1 MGRARTPGR
10 ETAARGPCESAPHP
24 PLPGPA
30 VQRPL
35 AAACPALHR
44 PGLGVTPTAAPPS
57 SLPALT
63 FLGPRP
69 ALGEIP
75 GLPQPDPVSL
85 TADAARRGGSPFP
98 WGPKSP
104 ALLPAARYQRRRP
117 GFQPVGER
125 RALPGIGAHVW
136 RLARG
141 GFRGPARCCPRGR
154 RIGVRRDLCSA
165 GRARLRG
172 RGATVDGRGGRDGAG
187 MAKARVLAPERAPG
201 DPAPEPELVKK
212 PNRKKNRKKRFWKN
226 KAREAGRKPGN
237 GPGVVVVRPPK
248 APEDFSQNWKA
259 LQEELLKQKSQAP
272 EEALVLSQTDSK
284 KQPQGVQQNSKVISD
299 KAKRD
304 EMGTENTDPKATR
317 GSLPSGCL
325 TNRKI
330 RAQRNEKGAKKRTN
344 DDISPKREVR
354 HKKWKAEEV
363 TATLPPAP
371 PTEEDIWFDDVDPAD
386 IEAAIGPEAAR
397 IARKR
402 LGQSESTI
410 TLVKERAFSGL
421 TKALAMDCEMVGV
434 GPKGEE
440 SIVAR
445 VSLVNQYGKCV
456 YDKYVKPAQP
466 VTDYRTAVSGIRPDD
481 LAQGEEFEV
490 IQKEVADLLKG
501 RILVGHALHNDLKA
515 LFLCHPKKKIRDTQ
529 KYKPFRSQVK
539 AGPTEAPPERGCAL
553 PSPLAEWTAVSEAA
567 CGESPGDPGAAG
579 GALLDSRCADSDEA
593 VRPGEEGVGEHR
605 PRQAAP
611 GLQCPR

>member
-1 MGRARTPGR
+1 
-10 ETAARGPCESAPHP
+10 
-24 PLPGPA
+24 
-30 VQRPL
+30 
-35 AAACPALHR
+35 
-44 PGLGVTPTAAPPS
+44 
-57 SLPALT
+57 
-63 FLGPRP
+63 
-69 ALGEIP
+69 
-75 GLPQPDPVSL
+75 
-85 TADAARRGGSPFP
+85 
-98 WGPKSP
+98 
-104 ALLPAARYQRRRP
+104 
-117 GFQPVGER
+117 
-125 RALPGIGAHVW
+125 
-136 RLARG
+136 
-141 GFRGPARCCPRGR
+141 
-154 RIGVRRDLCSA
+154 
-165 GRARLRG
+165 
-172 RGATVDGRGGRDGAG
+172 

-284 KQPQGVQQNSKVISD
+284 KQPQSVQQNRKVISD

-317 GSLPSGCL
+317 GSVPSGCL

-344 DDISPKREVR
+344 DDISPKRGEVR

-421 TKALAMDCEMVGV
+421 TKALAVDCEMVGV

-481 LAQGEEFEV
+481 LAQGEAFEV
-490 IQKEVADLLKG
+490 VQKEVADLLKG

-515 LFLCHPKKKIRDTQ
+515 LFLGHPKKKIRDTQ

-539 AGPTEAPPERGCAL
+539 SGR
-553 PSPLAEWTAVSEAA
+553 PSLKLLAERVLGIRVQQA
-567 CGESPGDPGAAG
+567 
-579 GALLDSRCADSDEA
+579 
-593 VRPGEEGVGEHR
+593 EHCSIQDA
-605 PRQAAP
+605 QAAMRLYVLVKKEWESIARDRRP
-611 GLQCPR
+611 PASNAHGNDA

>member
-10 ETAARGPCESAPHP
+10 ETAARGTCESAPHP

-141 GFRGPARCCPRGR
+141 GFRGPARRCLRGR

-172 RGATVDGRGGRDGAG
+172 RGGAAVDGRGGRDGAG

-272 EEALVLSQTDSK
+272 EEALVLSQTVSK
-284 KQPQGVQQNSKVISD
+284 KQPQGVQQNRKVISD

-317 GSLPSGCL
+317 GSVPSGCL

-344 DDISPKREVR
+344 DDISPKRGEVR

-421 TKALAMDCEMVGV
+421 TKALAVDCEMVGV

-481 LAQGEEFEV
+481 LAQGEAFEV
-490 IQKEVADLLKG
+490 VQKEVADLLKG

-515 LFLCHPKKKIRDTQ
+515 LFLGHPKKKIRDTQ

-539 AGPTEAPPERGCAL
+539 SGR
-553 PSPLAEWTAVSEAA
+553 PSLKLLAERVLGIQVQQA
-567 CGESPGDPGAAG
+567 
-579 GALLDSRCADSDEA
+579 
-593 VRPGEEGVGEHR
+593 EHCSIQDA
-605 PRQAAP
+605 QAAMRLYVLVKKEWESIARDRRP
-611 GLQCPR
+611 PASNAHGNDA